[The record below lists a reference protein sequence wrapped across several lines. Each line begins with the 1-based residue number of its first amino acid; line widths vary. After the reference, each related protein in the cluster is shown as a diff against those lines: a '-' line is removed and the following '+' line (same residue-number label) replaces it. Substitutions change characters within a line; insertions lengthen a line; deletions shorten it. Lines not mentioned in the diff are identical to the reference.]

1 MKRVY
6 NPGTFFMKSAVYIQ
20 EGVTFWLTNRLE
32 EFYNRQ
38 IKENVFIYYF
48 QIINIRLYLLL
59 NSYGL
64 EMFK

>member
-1 MKRVY
+1 
-6 NPGTFFMKSAVYIQ
+6 MKSAVYIQ